1 MIGGLETAENQSVF
15 GIMGGEMRLPR
26 FVVRLVCVPL
36 IGILVSG
43 LLCLFLGY
51 SNLVYKVFCG
61 KGLCMICAGKIN
73 ATIKGRPGR
82 WRYFIVK
89 RDRLPPDVQ
98 DIFWGKYRN
107 GGEADCWIVVHD
119 NRSFPFGD
127 LYWLSENDML
137 ISKNGLWGNLS
148 LFGKWILLSEVA
160 LHCTYDVCN
169 DMKGLAAELDVI
181 NSGGIRR
188 YVCRPSKH
196 YIHATGDT
204 NIIFSADISVP
215 LLKMK

>member
-1 MIGGLETAENQSVF
+1 MK
-15 GIMGGEMRLPR
+15 LPR
-26 FVVRLVCVPL
+26 FVACIVCVPL
-36 IGILVSG
+36 IGILAASFLVV
-43 LLCLFLGY
+43 FLGY
-51 SNLVYKVFCG
+51 SNLIRKVFCG
-61 KGLCMICAGKIN
+61 NGIYMTCAGKID
-73 ATIKGRPGR
+73 ATIRGKPGR
-82 WRYFIVK
+82 WRYFIVE
-89 RDRLPPDVQ
+89 RERFPPDLRS
-98 DIFWGKYRN
+98 ISFGEYRN
-107 GGEADCWIVVHD
+107 GVPPDRWIVVHD

-127 LYWLSENDML
+127 LYWLSENDIQ

-160 LHCTYDVCN
+160 LHCTCDVRN
-169 DMKGLAAELDVI
+169 DQKGLAAELDVI